1 MQSLNFEIIY
11 RFQNTTCDRIF
22 PYLEPRVFQLKIS
35 KTEKEPATTDSLRT
49 STAAINFISSLCE
62 QEDRM
67 KNLTFSTVFIFLSFA
82 HTAFQTLDKEIFLIF
97 NEDTKFCLI
106 AQSSE
111 AVTTASCKKNS
122 DLQKFRWV
130 SDHQLMS
137 VAFAQCLGVPYKRNQ
152 AKISLYPCNKKSEF
166 QKWECRNA
174 ALAIQG
180 EDLFLSAG
188 KKKENVALKAGSE
201 AMDKW
206 KIFGT
211 MDNLCSQSH
220 EDIDRFWSTDPLT
233 GTCYQINHQSA
244 LTWHQARKSCQQQNA
259 ELLSVT
265 EIHEQMYLRDLIDSK
280 RSSLWI
286 GLNSLNL
293 NSGWQWSGGFP
304 FRYLNWAPGSP
315 EPESEKLCAVLNP
328 RRDAKWENQPCEL
341 KLGYICKKEKSTKD
355 PSILPSG
362 DVEPVKCPEG
372 WLPYGGHC
380 FMVHRDPK
388 EWRAA
393 LISCSESSGN
403 LASVH
408 NPEEHG
414 FILSQ
419 LGYRA
424 EDELWIGLNDLKI
437 QMYFEW
443 SDGTPVTYT
452 KWLPGEP
459 THEVTAREDCV
470 LMAGK
475 DGYWADSACDR
486 RLGYICRR
494 DPLQGASG
502 TARTDPACLKGWER
516 YGFYCYLVGH
526 TSVTFL
532 EAKKTCERS
541 SGYLTSIR
549 DRYEQAYLTSLI
561 GLSSEKYF
569 WIGLSDMEEQGI
581 FKWVTDEGVLYT
593 NWNAAMP
600 GKEAGCVALRT
611 GNAAGLWDVQN
622 CEVKAKFLCKK
633 LAEEVTVPVAS
644 ETVSDSKC
652 PLGWDTSNSTNSCF
666 RGFVREENQ
675 KKTWFEALDFCREIG
690 GDLAAIR
697 NEEEQTVI
705 ENLIKRKSPSF
716 QPFWIGLQCL
726 DPDGGLS
733 WSDGSPVNY
742 KARNDLYDTAFQDCG
757 AISENPSPSWI
768 KEHCEYSHNWI
779 CEIKKGTPLKPEPQS
794 PSTTYEVT
802 EDGWIVKG
810 DTQYFFSTEKTS
822 MEKARTFCKNNHGNL
837 ATIGNNSER
846 KFLWKYILKHGKLNS
861 YLIGLIQNAD
871 QQFSW
876 MSGRPVHY
884 AAWAPGEPNFAQAQ
898 ENCVVLYKK
907 DGLWNDVNC
916 GFSNGYICERH
927 RSFINATLPSAAPSA
942 PGGCPA
948 GWILFKNQCY
958 KFFGSGYDF
967 WSTGRRVCMSL
978 GGNLASIPNEQVQAF
993 LTYHLKDASNDLWI
1007 GLNDILSELN
1017 FVWSDGSAVSY
1028 TNWAKDSPQLVEHV
1042 LYDSLHPE
1050 GGRYLQQFDCVSLKR
1065 GPADDTGK
1073 WNNEE
1078 CYSYRGYIC
1087 QKDSDPKLFK
1097 SPATVLDFAVDHS
1110 NGISYSA
1117 THSKMNWEEAHQNC
1131 NNNGSELASILDPHS
1146 QALLFLLAME
1156 YGEPLWIGLNSNM
1169 THGKYQWIDGWSLVY
1184 SKWASEEPKQTL
1196 ACVYLDTDGTWKT
1209 ASCEEKLFSV
1219 CKKSDEMAPSKP
1231 PQLPGKCPESR
1242 GHKSWIPFSSHCYYF
1257 EATRKRSWSQAHEEC
1272 ARLGADLVS
1281 VGDYSETNFLSETI
1295 KILHGKSLNFWVG
1308 LKKGDRGQWVWTD
1321 KSAMDFVN
1329 WQVGEPSNKRFKDCG
1344 ELCALSGFWNTNVC
1358 SFKKG
1363 YICKKIKTPEN
1374 KEMLTENTE
1383 EKTEKVFSAGIM
1395 WLFVLLALSIVG
1407 AGSIIYFC
1415 LRRKRQN
1422 LPHISTRMSGSEATV
1437 DIQEKDTHSEM

>member
-1 MQSLNFEIIY
+1 MFC
-11 RFQNTTCDRIF
+11 FT
-22 PYLEPRVFQLKIS
+22 
-35 KTEKEPATTDSLRT
+35 
-49 STAAINFISSLCE
+49 
-62 QEDRM
+62 
-67 KNLTFSTVFIFLSFA
+67 
-82 HTAFQTLDKEIFLIF
+82 DKEIFLIF

-111 AVTTASCKKNS
+111 AVTTAACKKSS

-130 SDHQLMS
+130 SDHQLMNM
-137 VAFAQCLGVPYKRNQ
+137 AFAQCLGVPNKRNQ

-188 KKKENVALKAGSE
+188 KKNENIVLKTRSE
-201 AMDKW
+201 AKDKW
-206 KIFGT
+206 KIYGT
-211 MDNLCSQSH
+211 MDNLCSQRY
-220 EDIDRFWSTDPLT
+220 EDMFTLLGNSNGAPCAFPFLLSGRWYAECTAAGRSDGLFWCATTPNFDEDHLFGFCPAASKFWSIDPLT
-233 GTCYQINHQSA
+233 GTYYQINHQSA

-265 EIHEQMYLRDLIDSK
+265 EIHEQIYLRDLIDSK

-304 FRYLNWAPGSP
+304 FRYFSWAPGSP

-328 RRDAKWENQPCEL
+328 RREAKWENQPCEL
-341 KLGYICKKEKSTKD
+341 KLGYICKKEKSAKD
-355 PSILPSG
+355 PLILPS
-362 DVEPVKCPEG
+362 ESVKCPEE

-380 FMVHRDPK
+380 FMVNRDPK
-388 EWRAA
+388 EWREAQ
-393 LISCSESSGN
+393 ISCNDSSGD
-403 LASVH
+403 LASIH

-424 EDELWIGLNDLKI
+424 VDELWIGLNDLKT

-459 THEVTAREDCV
+459 THEVTGQEDCV
-470 LMAGK
+470 IMAGK
-475 DGYWADSACDR
+475 NGYWADSACDR
-486 RLGYICRR
+486 KLGYICRR
-494 DPLQGASG
+494 DPLQGVSQ
-502 TARTDPACLKGWER
+502 TAKADPACLKGWKR

-526 TSVTFL
+526 TSVTFS

-541 SGYLTSIR
+541 SGYLTSIA

-569 WIGLSDMEEQGI
+569 WIGLSDMQEQGI
-581 FKWVTDEGVLYT
+581 FSWVTGEGVLYT

-633 LAEEVTVPVAS
+633 LAEKVTVPAVS

-666 RGFVREENQ
+666 RVKDQ
-675 KKTWFEALDFCREIG
+675 KKTWFEARDFLTTH
-690 GDLAAIR
+690 D
-697 NEEEQTVI
+697 T
-705 ENLIKRKSPSF
+705 
-716 QPFWIGLQCL
+716 
-726 DPDGGLS
+726 
-733 WSDGSPVNY
+733 VNY
-742 KARNDLYDTAFQDCG
+742 IDETRYYFYGAEFQDCG
-757 AISENPSPSWI
+757 AISEKPSLSWI

-779 CEIKKGTPLKPEPQS
+779 CEIKKGRFLFCVAA
-794 PSTTYEVT
+794 YEVT

-810 DTQYFFSTEKTS
+810 DKQYFFSPEKTS
-822 MEKARTFCKNNHGNL
+822 MEKARTFCRNNHGNL

-846 KFLWKYILKHGKLNS
+846 KFLWKYILKNGKLNS

-871 QQFSW
+871 EQFSW
-876 MSGRPVHY
+876 MSGSPVHY
-884 AAWAPGEPNFAQAQ
+884 AAWAQGEPNFAEGQ
-898 ENCVVLYKK
+898 ENCVVLNKK

-927 RSFINATLPSAAPSA
+927 RSFINATLPSAVPSA

-958 KFFGSGYDF
+958 RFFGSGYDF

-978 GGNLASIPNEQVQAF
+978 GGDLARIPNEQVQAF

-1007 GLNDILSELN
+1007 GLNDLLSELN

-1028 TNWAKDSPQLVEHV
+1028 TNWAKGSPKL
-1042 LYDSLHPE
+1042 
-1050 GGRYLQQFDCVSLKR
+1050 FDCVSLKR

-1078 CYSYRGYIC
+1078 CYKYRGYIC
-1087 QKDSDPKLFK
+1087 QKSSDPELLK
-1097 SPATVLDFAVDHS
+1097 SPATVLDFSFAPS
-1110 NGISYSA
+1110 SGISYSV
-1117 THSKMNWEEAHQNC
+1117 TRSKMNWEEAHQNC
-1131 NNNGSELASILDPHS
+1131 NNNASELASILEPHS
-1146 QALLFLLAME
+1146 QALVFLLAKE
-1156 YGEPLWIGLNSNM
+1156 YGEPLWIGLNTNR
-1169 THGKYQWIDGWSLVY
+1169 TNGKYQWTDRWSLVY
-1184 SKWASEEPKQTL
+1184 SKWANGEPKQTL

-1209 ASCEEKLFSV
+1209 ASCEEKFFSV
-1219 CKKSDEMAPSKP
+1219 CKKSDVMAPTEP

-1242 GHKSWIPFSSHCYYF
+1242 GHKSWIPFSGHCYYF
-1257 EATRKRSWSQAHEEC
+1257 EATKKRSWSQAHEEC

-1295 KILHGKSLNFWVG
+1295 KILHGKSLNFWIG
-1308 LKKGDRGQWVWTD
+1308 LKKNDRGRWVWTD

-1329 WQVGEPSNKRFKDCG
+1329 WQLGQPSNQRLKDCG
-1344 ELCALSGFWNTNVC
+1344 ELCALSGSWNANLC

-1363 YICKKIKTPEN
+1363 YICKKVK
-1374 KEMLTENTE
+1374 KEKM
-1383 EKTEKVFSAGIM
+1383 EKVLSAGII
-1395 WLFVLLALSIVG
+1395 WLFVLLALSIAG
-1407 AGSIIYFC
+1407 AGSVIYFC
-1415 LRRKRQN
+1415 SRRKRQN

-1437 DIQEKDTHSEM
+1437 DIQVKDTHSDM

>member
-1 MQSLNFEIIY
+1 M
-11 RFQNTTCDRIF
+11 
-22 PYLEPRVFQLKIS
+22 
-35 KTEKEPATTDSLRT
+35 
-49 STAAINFISSLCE
+49 LC
-62 QEDRM
+62 
-67 KNLTFSTVFIFLSFA
+67 FA
-82 HTAFQTLDKEIFLIF
+82 DKEVFLIF

-111 AVTTASCKKNS
+111 AVTTAACKKSS

-137 VAFAQCLGVPYKRNQ
+137 VAFAQCLGVPNKRNQ

-166 QKWECRNA
+166 QKWECRNT

-188 KKKENVALKAGSE
+188 KKKENIVLKTRSE
-201 AMDKW
+201 AKDKW
-206 KIFGT
+206 KIYGT
-211 MDNLCSQSH
+211 MDNLCSQSY
-220 EDIDRFWSTDPLT
+220 EDIFTLLGNSNGAPCTFPFLLSGRWYTECTDAGRSDGLFWCAITPSFDEDHLFGFCPAANIDRFWSTDPLT
-233 GTCYQINHQSA
+233 GTYYQINHQSA

-259 ELLSVT
+259 ELLSVM
-265 EIHEQMYLRDLIDSK
+265 EIHEQIYLRDLIDSK

-304 FRYLNWAPGSP
+304 FRYFNWAQGSP

-355 PSILPSG
+355 PLILPSG
-362 DVEPVKCPEG
+362 DVESVKCPEE

-388 EWRAA
+388 EWREAQ
-393 LISCSESSGN
+393 ISCNESNGD
-403 LASVH
+403 LASIH

-419 LGYRA
+419 LGYTV
-424 EDELWIGLNDLKI
+424 DELWIGLNDLKI

-459 THEVTAREDCV
+459 THEVTGQEDCV
-470 LMAGK
+470 IMAGK

-486 RLGYICRR
+486 KLGYICRR
-494 DPLQGASG
+494 DPLQGVSQ
-502 TARTDPACLKGWER
+502 TAKTDPACLKGWER

-526 TSVTFL
+526 TSVTFS

-541 SGYLTSIR
+541 SGYLTSIA

-581 FKWVTDEGVLYT
+581 FKWVTGEGVLYT

-600 GKEAGCVALRT
+600 GKKAGCVALRT

-633 LAEEVTVPVAS
+633 LAEKVTVPAVS
-644 ETVSDSKC
+644 ERVSDSKC
-652 PLGWDTSNSTNSCF
+652 PLGWDTMF
-666 RGFVREENQ
+666 YLYLQGFVREENQ
-675 KKTWFEALDFCREIG
+675 KKTWFEARDFCREIG

-697 NEEEQTVI
+697 NEEE
-705 ENLIKRKSPSF
+705 KKSPSF

-733 WSDGSPVNY
+733 WSDGSPVSVSP
-742 KARNDLYDTAFQDCG
+742 CH
-757 AISENPSPSWI
+757 IPSVL
-768 KEHCEYSHNWI
+768 
-779 CEIKKGTPLKPEPQS
+779 TFFLLKMQRFLFCVAA
-794 PSTTYEVT
+794 YEVT

-810 DTQYFFSTEKTS
+810 DKQYFFSPEKTS
-822 MEKARTFCKNNHGNL
+822 MEKARTFCRNNHGNL

-846 KFLWKYILKHGKLNS
+846 KFVWKYVRGDFQTLLF
-861 YLIGLIQNAD
+861 
-871 QQFSW
+871 FSW
-876 MSGRPVHY
+876 MSGSPVHY
-884 AAWAPGEPNFAQAQ
+884 AAWAPGEPSFAGAQ
-898 ENCVVLYKK
+898 ENCVVLNKK

-927 RSFINATLPSAAPSA
+927 RSFINATLPPAVPSA

-958 KFFGSGYDF
+958 KFFGSGYDN
-967 WSTGRRVCMSL
+967 WGRGRRVCMSL
-978 GGNLASIPNEQVQAF
+978 GGDLASIPNEQVQAF

-1007 GLNDILSELN
+1007 GLNDLLSELN

-1028 TNWAKDSPQLVEHV
+1028 TNWAKGSPKLVEPI

-1050 GGRYLQQFDCVSLKR
+1050 DGQNR

-1078 CYSYRGYIC
+1078 CYKYRGYIC
-1087 QKDSDPKLFK
+1087 QKNS
-1097 SPATVLDFAVDHS
+1097 AQDFAFAPS
-1110 NGISYSA
+1110 SGISYSV

-1131 NNNGSELASILDPHS
+1131 NSNASELASILDPHS
-1146 QALLFLLAME
+1146 QALLLLLAKE
-1156 YGEPLWIGLNSNM
+1156 YGEPLWIGLNSNRVR
-1169 THGKYQWIDGWSLVY
+1169 TKYQWTDRWSLVY
-1184 SKWASEEPKQTL
+1184 SKWASGEPKQTL

-1209 ASCEEKLFSV
+1209 ASCEEKFFSV
-1219 CKKSDEMAPSKP
+1219 CKKSDVTAPTEP

-1242 GHKSWIPFSSHCYYF
+1242 GHKSWIPFSGHCYYF
-1257 EATRKRSWSQAHEEC
+1257 EASKKRSWSQAHEEC

-1295 KILHGKSLNFWVG
+1295 RILHGKSLNFWVG
-1308 LKKGDRGQWVWTD
+1308 LKKNDRGRWVWTD

-1329 WQVGEPSNKRFKDCG
+1329 WQLGEPSKQRLKDCG
-1344 ELCALSGFWNTNVC
+1344 ELCALSGSWNTNLC

-1363 YICKKIKTPEN
+1363 YICKKN
-1374 KEMLTENTE
+1374 KSKKSDALRMKDQINLLEFYICLVPSLWKSDCHQHMNSGGIVRNTG
-1383 EKTEKVFSAGIM
+1383 T
-1395 WLFVLLALSIVG
+1395 
-1407 AGSIIYFC
+1407 
-1415 LRRKRQN
+1415 
-1422 LPHISTRMSGSEATV
+1422 
-1437 DIQEKDTHSEM
+1437 QEL

>member
-1 MQSLNFEIIY
+1 
-11 RFQNTTCDRIF
+11 
-22 PYLEPRVFQLKIS
+22 
-35 KTEKEPATTDSLRT
+35 
-49 STAAINFISSLCE
+49 
-62 QEDRM
+62 M
-67 KNLTFSTVFIFLSFA
+67 KNLTFSAVLVFLSFV
-82 HTAFQTLDKEIFLIF
+82 HTALQTLDKEIFLIF
-97 NEDTKFCLI
+97 NEDTKLCLI

-111 AVTTASCKKNS
+111 AVTTAACKKNS

-137 VAFAQCLGVPYKRNQ
+137 VAFAQCLGVPNKRNQ

-188 KKKENVALKAGSE
+188 KKKENIALKTGSE

-206 KIFGT
+206 KIYGT
-211 MDNLCSQSH
+211 MDNLCSQSY
-220 EDIDRFWSTDPLT
+220 EDLFTLLGNSNGAPCAFPFLLSGRWYAECTAAGRSDGLFWCATTPNFDEDHLFGFCPAANIDRFWSTDPLT
-233 GTCYQINHQSA
+233 GTYYQINHQSA

-304 FRYLNWAPGSP
+304 SRYFNWAPGSP
-315 EPESEKLCAVLNP
+315 EPESEKLCTVLNP
-328 RRDAKWENQPCEL
+328 RRDAKWENHPCEL
-341 KLGYICKKEKSTKD
+341 KLGYICKKEKSPKD
-355 PSILPSG
+355 PLILPSG
-362 DVEPVKCPEG
+362 DAESVQCPEE
-372 WLPYGGHC
+372 WLPNGGHC
-380 FMVHRDPK
+380 FMIHRDPK
-388 EWRAA
+388 EWREA
-393 LISCSESSGN
+393 LISCNESSGD
-403 LASVH
+403 LASIH

-424 EDELWIGLNDLKI
+424 VDELWIGLHDLKI

-459 THEVTAREDCV
+459 THEVTGQEDCV
-470 LMAGK
+470 IMAGK
-475 DGYWADSACDR
+475 DGYWADSSCDR
-486 RLGYICRR
+486 KLGYICRR
-494 DPLQGASG
+494 DPLQGVSQ
-502 TARTDPACLKGWER
+502 TAKTDPACLKGWER

-526 TSVTFL
+526 ASVTFS

-541 SGYLTSIR
+541 SGYLTSIA

-581 FKWVTDEGVLYT
+581 FKWVTGEGVLYT

-633 LAEEVTVPVAS
+633 LAEKVTLPAAS
-644 ETVSDSKC
+644 ETVSASKC

-666 RGFVREENQ
+666 RGFVREEDQ
-675 KKTWFEALDFCREIG
+675 KKTWFEARDFCREIG

-697 NEEEQTVI
+697 NEEEQTAI
-705 ENLIKRKSPSF
+705 ENLIKKKSPSF

-742 KARNDLYDTAFQDCG
+742 RDKARDYFYDTAFQDCG
-757 AISENPSPSWI
+757 AISENPSLSWI

-779 CEIKKGTPLKPEPQS
+779 CEIKKGTPLKPEPLG

-810 DTQYFFSTEKTS
+810 DKQYFFSPEKTS
-822 MEKARTFCKNNHGNL
+822 MEKARTFCRNNHGNL
-837 ATIGNNSER
+837 ATIGNNNER
-846 KFLWKYILKHGKLNS
+846 KFLWKYILKNGKLNS

-876 MSGRPVHY
+876 MSGSPVHY
-884 AAWAPGEPNFAQAQ
+884 AAWAQGEPNFAQAQ
-898 ENCVVLYKK
+898 ENCVVLNKK

-927 RSFINATLPSAAPSA
+927 RSFINETLPSAVPSP

-958 KFFGSGYDF
+958 KFFGSGYDY

-978 GGNLASIPNEQVQAF
+978 GGDLASIPNEQVQAF

-1007 GLNDILSELN
+1007 GLNDLLSELN

-1028 TNWAKDSPQLVEHV
+1028 TNWAKGSPKLVEPI

-1050 GGRYLQQFDCVSLKR
+1050 DGQNRQQFDCVSLKR

-1078 CYSYRGYIC
+1078 CYKFRGYIC
-1087 QKDSDPKLFK
+1087 QKNSDPELFK
-1097 SPATVLDFAVDHS
+1097 SSATVLDFAFAS
-1110 NGISYSA
+1110 SSGISYSV

-1131 NNNGSELASILDPHS
+1131 NNNASELASILDPHS
-1146 QALLFLLAME
+1146 QAQLFLLAKE
-1156 YGEPLWIGLNSNM
+1156 YREPLWIGLNSNR
-1169 THGKYQWIDGWSLVY
+1169 TNGKYQWTDRWSLVY
-1184 SKWASEEPKQTL
+1184 SNWASGEPKQTL

-1209 ASCEEKLFSV
+1209 ASCEEKFFSV
-1219 CKKSDEMAPSKP
+1219 CKTSDVMAPTEP

-1242 GHKSWIPFSSHCYYF
+1242 GHKSWIPFSGHCYYF
-1257 EATRKRSWSQAHEEC
+1257 EASKKRRWSQAHEEC

-1308 LKKGDRGQWVWTD
+1308 LKKNDRGQWVWTD

-1329 WQVGEPSNKRFKDCG
+1329 WQLGEPSNQRLKDCG
-1344 ELCALSGFWNTNVC
+1344 ELCALSGSWNTNLC

-1374 KEMLTENTE
+1374 KEMSTENTE
-1383 EKTEKVFSAGIM
+1383 EKMEKVLSAGII
-1395 WLFVLLALSIVG
+1395 WLLILLSLSTVG

-1422 LPHISTRMSGSEATV
+1422 LPQISTRMSGSEATV
-1437 DIQEKDTHSEM
+1437 DIQVKDTQSDM

>member
-1 MQSLNFEIIY
+1 QSKFQSLMT
-11 RFQNTTCDRIF
+11 QN
-22 PYLEPRVFQLKIS
+22 
-35 KTEKEPATTDSLRT
+35 
-49 STAAINFISSLCE
+49 
-62 QEDRM
+62 
-67 KNLTFSTVFIFLSFA
+67 
-82 HTAFQTLDKEIFLIF
+82 KEIFLIF
-97 NEDTKFCLI
+97 NEDSKFCLT

-206 KIFGT
+206 KIYGT
-211 MDNLCSQSH
+211 TDNLCSQSH
-220 EDIDRFWSTDPLT
+220 EDLFTLLGNSNGAPCALPFLLSGRWHAECTAAGRSDGLLWCATTPNFDQDHLYGLCPAANIDRFWSTDPLT
-233 GTCYQINHQSA
+233 GTYYQINHQSA

-265 EIHEQMYLRDLIDSK
+265 EIHEQIYLRDLIDSK

-355 PSILPSG
+355 PSTLPSG
-362 DVEPVKCPEG
+362 DVEPVKCPEE

-388 EWRAA
+388 EWREA
-393 LISCSESSGN
+393 LISCNESNGN

-419 LGYRA
+419 LGYT

-443 SDGTPVTYT
+443 SDGNPVTYT

-494 DPLQGASG
+494 DPLQGVSG

-526 TSVTFL
+526 TSVTFS

-541 SGYLTSIR
+541 SGYLTSIG

-581 FKWVTDEGVLYT
+581 FKWVTGEGVLYT

-600 GKEAGCVALRT
+600 GREAGCVALRT

-633 LAEEVTVPVAS
+633 LAEGVTVPVAS
-644 ETVSDSKC
+644 ETISDSKC

-675 KKTWFEALDFCREIG
+675 KKTWFEARDFCREIG

-705 ENLIKRKSPSF
+705 ENLIK
-716 QPFWIGLQCL
+716 
-726 DPDGGLS
+726 
-733 WSDGSPVNY
+733 
-742 KARNDLYDTAFQDCG
+742 NDLYDTAFHDCG

-779 CEIKKGTPLKPEPQS
+779 CEIKKGRMQRFLLCVAA
-794 PSTTYEVT
+794 YEVT

-846 KFLWKYILKHGKLNS
+846 KFLWKYILKNGKLNS

-876 MSGRPVHY
+876 MSGSPVHY

-898 ENCVVLYKK
+898 EHCVVLYKK
-907 DGLWNDVNC
+907 DGLWNDVSC

-927 RSFINATLPSAAPSA
+927 RSFINATLPSAAPST

-967 WSTGRRVCMSL
+967 WSTGRRVCTSL

-1007 GLNDILSELN
+1007 GLNDMLSELN

-1028 TNWAKDSPQLVEHV
+1028 TNWAKDSPKL
-1042 LYDSLHPE
+1042 
-1050 GGRYLQQFDCVSLKR
+1050 FDCVSLKR

-1097 SPATVLDFAVDHS
+1097 SPGTVLDFAFDHS
-1110 NGISYSA
+1110 NGVSYSVN
-1117 THSKMNWEEAHQNC
+1117 HSKMNWEEAHQNC

-1146 QALLFLLAME
+1146 QALLFLLAKE

-1169 THGKYQWIDGWSLVY
+1169 TNGKYQWIDRWSLVY
-1184 SKWASEEPKQTL
+1184 SKWASGEPKQTL

-1219 CKKSDEMAPSKP
+1219 CKRSDEMAPTEP

-1242 GHKSWIPFSSHCYYF
+1242 GHKSWIPFSGHCYYF
-1257 EATRKRSWSQAHEEC
+1257 EATKKRSWSQAHEEC
-1272 ARLGADLVS
+1272 ARLGEFPGHSSFIIHAI
-1281 VGDYSETNFLSETI
+1281 NFCFLHYNTFYLSKPMYFI
-1295 KILHGKSLNFWVG
+1295 HICYFLIL
-1308 LKKGDRGQWVWTD
+1308 GQWVWTD

-1329 WQVGEPSNKRFKDCG
+1329 WQVGEPSNKRLKDCG
-1344 ELCALSGFWNTNVC
+1344 ELCALSGFWNTNLC

-1363 YICKKIKTPEN
+1363 YICKKIKSKPRVRKHLKMTKDPVGSFSEIN
-1374 KEMLTENTE
+1374 VYENT
-1383 EKTEKVFSAGIM
+1383 F
-1395 WLFVLLALSIVG
+1395 
-1407 AGSIIYFC
+1407 
-1415 LRRKRQN
+1415 
-1422 LPHISTRMSGSEATV
+1422 
-1437 DIQEKDTHSEM
+1437 

>member
-1 MQSLNFEIIY
+1 MFY
-11 RFQNTTCDRIF
+11 FT
-22 PYLEPRVFQLKIS
+22 
-35 KTEKEPATTDSLRT
+35 
-49 STAAINFISSLCE
+49 
-62 QEDRM
+62 
-67 KNLTFSTVFIFLSFA
+67 
-82 HTAFQTLDKEIFLIF
+82 DKEIFLIF
-97 NEDTKFCLI
+97 NEDSKFCLT

-206 KIFGT
+206 KIYGT
-211 MDNLCSQSH
+211 TDNLCSQSH
-220 EDIDRFWSTDPLT
+220 EDLFTLLGNSNGAPCALPFLLSGRWHAECTAAGRSDGLLWCATTPNFDQDHLYGLCPAANIDRFWSTDPLT
-233 GTCYQINHQSA
+233 GTYYQINHQSA

-265 EIHEQMYLRDLIDSK
+265 EIHEQIYLRDLIDSK

-355 PSILPSG
+355 PSTLPSG
-362 DVEPVKCPEG
+362 DVEPVKCPEE

-388 EWRAA
+388 EWREA
-393 LISCSESSGN
+393 LISCNESNGN

-419 LGYRA
+419 LGYT

-443 SDGTPVTYT
+443 SDGNPVTYT

-494 DPLQGASG
+494 DPLQGVSG

-526 TSVTFL
+526 TSVTFS

-541 SGYLTSIR
+541 SGYLTSIG

-581 FKWVTDEGVLYT
+581 FKWVTGEGVLYT

-600 GKEAGCVALRT
+600 GREAGCVALRT

-633 LAEEVTVPVAS
+633 LAEGVTVPVAS
-644 ETVSDSKC
+644 ETISDSKC

-666 RGFVREENQ
+666 RVSI
-675 KKTWFEALDFCREIG
+675 KTWFEARDFCREIG

-697 NEEEQTVI
+697 NEEE
-705 ENLIKRKSPSF
+705 KKSPSL

-733 WSDGSPVNY
+733 WSDGSPVSV
-742 KARNDLYDTAFQDCG
+742 TPCQF
-757 AISENPSPSWI
+757 PSVL
-768 KEHCEYSHNWI
+768 
-779 CEIKKGTPLKPEPQS
+779 TLLLLKRMQRFLLCVAA
-794 PSTTYEVT
+794 YEVT

-846 KFLWKYILKHGKLNS
+846 KFLWKYILKNGKLNS

-876 MSGRPVHY
+876 MSGSPVHY

-898 ENCVVLYKK
+898 EHCVVLYKK
-907 DGLWNDVNC
+907 DGLWNDVSC

-927 RSFINATLPSAAPSA
+927 RSFINATLPSAAPST

-967 WSTGRRVCMSL
+967 WSTGRRVCTSL

-1007 GLNDILSELN
+1007 GLNDMLSELN

-1028 TNWAKDSPQLVEHV
+1028 TNWAKDSPKLVEPI

-1050 GGRYLQQFDCVSLKR
+1050 DGQNRQQVNNCSVLTIK

-1097 SPATVLDFAVDHS
+1097 SPGTVLDFAFDHS
-1110 NGISYSA
+1110 NGVSYSVN
-1117 THSKMNWEEAHQNC
+1117 HSKMNWEEAHQNC

-1146 QALLFLLAME
+1146 QALLFLLAKE

-1169 THGKYQWIDGWSLVY
+1169 TNGKYQWIDRWSLVY
-1184 SKWASEEPKQTL
+1184 SKWASGEPKQTL

-1219 CKKSDEMAPSKP
+1219 CKRSDEMAPTEP

-1242 GHKSWIPFSSHCYYF
+1242 GHKSWIPFSGHCYYF
-1257 EATRKRSWSQAHEEC
+1257 EATKKRSWSQAHEEC

-1281 VGDYSETNFLSETI
+1281 VGDYSETNFLSETV

-1308 LKKGDRGQWVWTD
+1308 LKKGQWVWTD

-1329 WQVGEPSNKRFKDCG
+1329 WQVGEPSNKRLKDCG
-1344 ELCALSGFWNTNVC
+1344 ELCALSGFWNTNLC

-1363 YICKKIKTPEN
+1363 YICKKIKSKLSSRTTISPVQPSEILQTLEFRQ
-1374 KEMLTENTE
+1374 KLSSKATLC
-1383 EKTEKVFSAGIM
+1383 VI
-1395 WLFVLLALSIVG
+1395 LAECTLE
-1407 AGSIIYFC
+1407 
-1415 LRRKRQN
+1415 QN
-1422 LPHISTRMSGSEATV
+1422 LVLMSAMQT
-1437 DIQEKDTHSEM
+1437 IL

>member
-1 MQSLNFEIIY
+1 M
-11 RFQNTTCDRIF
+11 
-22 PYLEPRVFQLKIS
+22 
-35 KTEKEPATTDSLRT
+35 
-49 STAAINFISSLCE
+49 LC
-62 QEDRM
+62 
-67 KNLTFSTVFIFLSFA
+67 FA
-82 HTAFQTLDKEIFLIF
+82 DKEVFLIF

-111 AVTTASCKKNS
+111 AVTTAACKKSS

-137 VAFAQCLGVPYKRNQ
+137 VAFAQCLGVPNKRNQ

-166 QKWECRNA
+166 QKWECRNT

-188 KKKENVALKAGSE
+188 KKKENIVLKTRSE
-201 AMDKW
+201 AKDKW
-206 KIFGT
+206 KIYGT
-211 MDNLCSQSH
+211 MDNLCSQSY
-220 EDIDRFWSTDPLT
+220 EDIFTLLGNSNGAPCTFPFLLSGRWYTECTDAGRSDGLFWCAITPSFDEDHLFGFCPAANIDRFWSTDPLT
-233 GTCYQINHQSA
+233 GTYYQINHQSA

-259 ELLSVT
+259 ELLSVM
-265 EIHEQMYLRDLIDSK
+265 EIHEQIYLRGELISK
-280 RSSLWI
+280 IQSSLWI

-304 FRYLNWAPGSP
+304 FRYFNWAQGSP

-355 PSILPSG
+355 PLILPS
-362 DVEPVKCPEG
+362 ESVKCPEE

-388 EWRAA
+388 EWREAQ
-393 LISCSESSGN
+393 ISCNESNGD
-403 LASVH
+403 LASIH

-424 EDELWIGLNDLKI
+424 VDELWIGLNDLKI

-459 THEVTAREDCV
+459 THEVTGQEDCV
-470 LMAGK
+470 IMAGK

-486 RLGYICRR
+486 KLGYICRR
-494 DPLQGASG
+494 DPLQGVSQ
-502 TARTDPACLKGWER
+502 TAKTDPACLKGWER

-526 TSVTFL
+526 TSVTFS

-541 SGYLTSIR
+541 SGYLTSIA

-581 FKWVTDEGVLYT
+581 FKWVTGEGVLYT

-600 GKEAGCVALRT
+600 GKKAGCVALRT

-633 LAEEVTVPVAS
+633 LAEKVTVPAVS
-644 ETVSDSKC
+644 ERVSDSKC

-675 KKTWFEALDFCREIG
+675 KKTWFEARDFCREIG

-705 ENLIKRKSPSF
+705 ENLIKKKSPSF

-733 WSDGSPVNY
+733 WSDGSPVSVSP
-742 KARNDLYDTAFQDCG
+742 CH
-757 AISENPSPSWI
+757 IPSVLTFFLMQRFLF
-768 KEHCEYSHNWI
+768 CVAA
-779 CEIKKGTPLKPEPQS
+779 
-794 PSTTYEVT
+794 YEVT

-810 DTQYFFSTEKTS
+810 DKQYFFSPEKTS
-822 MEKARTFCKNNHGNL
+822 MEKARTFCRNNHGNL

-846 KFLWKYILKHGKLNS
+846 KFVWKYILKNGKLNS

-871 QQFSW
+871 RQFSW
-876 MSGRPVHY
+876 MSGSPVHY
-884 AAWAPGEPNFAQAQ
+884 AAWAPGEPSFAGAQ
-898 ENCVVLYKK
+898 ENCVVLNKK

-927 RSFINATLPSAAPSA
+927 RSFINATLPPAVPSA

-958 KFFGSGYDF
+958 KFFGSGYDN
-967 WSTGRRVCMSL
+967 WGRGRRVCMSL
-978 GGNLASIPNEQVQAF
+978 GGDLASIPNEQVQAF

-1007 GLNDILSELN
+1007 GLNDLLSELN

-1028 TNWAKDSPQLVEHV
+1028 TNWAKGSPKLVEPI
-1042 LYDSLHPE
+1042 LYEYSFP
-1050 GGRYLQQFDCVSLKR
+1050 YFQQFDCVSLKR

-1078 CYSYRGYIC
+1078 CYKYRGYIC
-1087 QKDSDPKLFK
+1087 QKNSGEF
-1097 SPATVLDFAVDHS
+1097 STAQDFAFAPS
-1110 NGISYSA
+1110 SGISYSV

-1131 NNNGSELASILDPHS
+1131 NSNASELASILDPHS
-1146 QALLFLLAME
+1146 QALLLLLAKE
-1156 YGEPLWIGLNSNM
+1156 YGEPLWIGLNSNR
-1169 THGKYQWIDGWSLVY
+1169 TNGKYQWTDRWSLVY
-1184 SKWASEEPKQTL
+1184 SKWASGEPKQTL

-1209 ASCEEKLFSV
+1209 ASCEEKFFSV
-1219 CKKSDEMAPSKP
+1219 CKKSDVTAPTEP

-1242 GHKSWIPFSSHCYYF
+1242 GHKSWIPFSGHCYYF
-1257 EATRKRSWSQAHEEC
+1257 EASKKRSWSQAHEEC

-1295 KILHGKSLNFWVG
+1295 RILHGKSLNFWVG
-1308 LKKGDRGQWVWTD
+1308 LKKNDRGRWVWTD

-1329 WQVGEPSNKRFKDCG
+1329 WQLGEPSKQRLKDCG
-1344 ELCALSGFWNTNVC
+1344 ELCALSGSWNTNLC

-1363 YICKKIKTPEN
+1363 YICKKN
-1374 KEMLTENTE
+1374 KS
-1383 EKTEKVFSAGIM
+1383 KKVFSAQVKCSRCTANTQD
-1395 WLFVLLALSIVG
+1395 LV
-1407 AGSIIYFC
+1407 
-1415 LRRKRQN
+1415 
-1422 LPHISTRMSGSEATV
+1422 
-1437 DIQEKDTHSEM
+1437 QEIP

>member
-1 MQSLNFEIIY
+1 MFY
-11 RFQNTTCDRIF
+11 FT
-22 PYLEPRVFQLKIS
+22 
-35 KTEKEPATTDSLRT
+35 
-49 STAAINFISSLCE
+49 
-62 QEDRM
+62 
-67 KNLTFSTVFIFLSFA
+67 
-82 HTAFQTLDKEIFLIF
+82 DKEIFLIF
-97 NEDTKFCLI
+97 NEDSKFCLT

-206 KIFGT
+206 KIYGT
-211 MDNLCSQSH
+211 TDNLCSQSH
-220 EDIDRFWSTDPLT
+220 EDLFTLLGNSNGAPCALPFLLSGRWHAECTAAGRSDGLLWCATTPNFDQDHLYGLCPAASKSHNTDPLT
-233 GTCYQINHQSA
+233 GTYYQINHQSA

-265 EIHEQMYLRDLIDSK
+265 EIHEQIYLRDLIDSK

-355 PSILPSG
+355 PSTLPSG
-362 DVEPVKCPEG
+362 DVEPVKCPEE

-388 EWRAA
+388 EWREA
-393 LISCSESSGN
+393 LISCNESNGN

-419 LGYRA
+419 LGYT

-443 SDGTPVTYT
+443 SDGNPVTYT

-494 DPLQGASG
+494 DPLQGVSG

-526 TSVTFL
+526 TSVTFS

-541 SGYLTSIR
+541 SGYLTSIG

-581 FKWVTDEGVLYT
+581 FKWVTGEGVLYT

-600 GKEAGCVALRT
+600 GREAGCVALRT

-633 LAEEVTVPVAS
+633 LAEGVTVPVAS
-644 ETVSDSKC
+644 ETISDSKC

-675 KKTWFEALDFCREIG
+675 KKTWFEARDFCREIG

-705 ENLIKRKSPSF
+705 ENLIK
-716 QPFWIGLQCL
+716 
-726 DPDGGLS
+726 
-733 WSDGSPVNY
+733 
-742 KARNDLYDTAFQDCG
+742 NDLYDTAFHDCG

-779 CEIKKGTPLKPEPQS
+779 CEIKKGRMQRFLLCVAA
-794 PSTTYEVT
+794 YEVT

-846 KFLWKYILKHGKLNS
+846 KFLWKYILKNGKLNS
-861 YLIGLIQNAD
+861 YLIGLIQNPPLLF
-871 QQFSW
+871 FSW
-876 MSGRPVHY
+876 MSGSPVHY

-898 ENCVVLYKK
+898 EHCVVLYKK
-907 DGLWNDVNC
+907 DGLWNDVSC

-927 RSFINATLPSAAPSA
+927 RSFINATLPSAAPST

-967 WSTGRRVCMSL
+967 WSTGRRVCTSL

-1007 GLNDILSELN
+1007 GLNDMLSELN

-1028 TNWAKDSPQLVEHV
+1028 TNWAKDSPKL
-1042 LYDSLHPE
+1042 
-1050 GGRYLQQFDCVSLKR
+1050 FDCVSLKR

-1097 SPATVLDFAVDHS
+1097 SPGTVLDFAFDHS
-1110 NGISYSA
+1110 NGVSYSVN
-1117 THSKMNWEEAHQNC
+1117 HSKMNWEEAHQNC

-1146 QALLFLLAME
+1146 QALLFLLAKE

-1169 THGKYQWIDGWSLVY
+1169 TNGKYQWIDRWSLVY
-1184 SKWASEEPKQTL
+1184 SKWASGEPKQTL

-1219 CKKSDEMAPSKP
+1219 CKRSDEMAPTEP

-1242 GHKSWIPFSSHCYYF
+1242 GHKSWIPFSGHCYYF
-1257 EATRKRSWSQAHEEC
+1257 EATKKRSWSQAHEEC

-1281 VGDYSETNFLSETI
+1281 VGDYSETNFLSETV

-1308 LKKGDRGQWVWTD
+1308 LKKGQWVWTD

-1329 WQVGEPSNKRFKDCG
+1329 WQVGEPSNKRLKDCG
-1344 ELCALSGFWNTNVC
+1344 ELCALSGFWNTNLC

-1363 YICKKIKTPEN
+1363 YICKKIKSKNTMTKILVALFIYSMIESYLIKYRYYPDRKIIICKKMHKFIYQLRLNQSSPEHGHFVWLN
-1374 KEMLTENTE
+1374 FIFLFTSVLPAKFRKSNYHRNHIHMEWLSLTD
-1383 EKTEKVFSAGIM
+1383 GP
-1395 WLFVLLALSIVG
+1395 
-1407 AGSIIYFC
+1407 
-1415 LRRKRQN
+1415 Q
-1422 LPHISTRMSGSEATV
+1422 
-1437 DIQEKDTHSEM
+1437 

>member
-1 MQSLNFEIIY
+1 MFC
-11 RFQNTTCDRIF
+11 FT
-22 PYLEPRVFQLKIS
+22 
-35 KTEKEPATTDSLRT
+35 
-49 STAAINFISSLCE
+49 
-62 QEDRM
+62 
-67 KNLTFSTVFIFLSFA
+67 
-82 HTAFQTLDKEIFLIF
+82 DKEIFLIF

-111 AVTTASCKKNS
+111 AVTTAACKKSS

-130 SDHQLMS
+130 SDHQLMNM
-137 VAFAQCLGVPYKRNQ
+137 AFAQCLGVPNKRNQ

-188 KKKENVALKAGSE
+188 KKNENIVLKTRSE
-201 AMDKW
+201 AKDKW
-206 KIFGT
+206 KIYGT
-211 MDNLCSQSH
+211 MDNLCSQRYEDMFTLLGNSNGAPCAFPFLLSGRWYAECTAAGRSDGLFWCATTPNFDEDHLFGFCPAASKSH
-220 EDIDRFWSTDPLT
+220 MLFWSIDPLT
-233 GTCYQINHQSA
+233 GTYYQINHQSA

-265 EIHEQMYLRDLIDSK
+265 EIHEQIYLRDLIDSK

-304 FRYLNWAPGSP
+304 FRYFSWAPGSP

-328 RRDAKWENQPCEL
+328 RREAKWENQPCEL
-341 KLGYICKKEKSTKD
+341 KLGYICKKEKSAKD
-355 PSILPSG
+355 PLILPSG
-362 DVEPVKCPEG
+362 DVESVKCPEE

-380 FMVHRDPK
+380 FMVNRDPK
-388 EWRAA
+388 EWREAQ
-393 LISCSESSGN
+393 ISCNDSSGD
-403 LASVH
+403 LASIH

-424 EDELWIGLNDLKI
+424 VDELWIGLNDLKT

-459 THEVTAREDCV
+459 THEVTGQEDCV
-470 LMAGK
+470 IMAGK
-475 DGYWADSACDR
+475 NGYWADSACDR
-486 RLGYICRR
+486 KLGYICRR
-494 DPLQGASG
+494 DPLQGVSQ
-502 TARTDPACLKGWER
+502 TAKADPACLKGWKR

-526 TSVTFL
+526 TSVTFS

-541 SGYLTSIR
+541 SGYLTSIA

-569 WIGLSDMEEQGI
+569 WIGLSDMQEQGI
-581 FKWVTDEGVLYT
+581 FSWVTGEGVLYT

-633 LAEEVTVPVAS
+633 LAEKVTVPAVS

-666 RGFVREENQ
+666 RVKEDQ
-675 KKTWFEALDFCREIG
+675 KKTWFEARDFCREIG

-697 NEEEQTVI
+697 NEEEQTVL
-705 ENLIKRKSPSF
+705 ENLIKKKSPSF
-716 QPFWIGLQCL
+716 QPFWIGLHCL
-726 DPDGGLS
+726 DPDGGVS
-733 WSDGSPVNY
+733 WSDGSPV
-742 KARNDLYDTAFQDCG
+742 
-757 AISENPSPSWI
+757 
-768 KEHCEYSHNWI
+768 KECRFLF
-779 CEIKKGTPLKPEPQS
+779 CVAA
-794 PSTTYEVT
+794 YEVT

-810 DTQYFFSTEKTS
+810 DKQYFFSPEKTS
-822 MEKARTFCKNNHGNL
+822 MEKARTFCRNNHGNL

-846 KFLWKYILKHGKLNS
+846 KFLWKYILKNGKLNS

-871 QQFSW
+871 EQFSW
-876 MSGRPVHY
+876 MSGSPVHY
-884 AAWAPGEPNFAQAQ
+884 AAWAQGEPNFAEGQ
-898 ENCVVLYKK
+898 ENCVVLNKK

-927 RSFINATLPSAAPSA
+927 RSFINATLPSAVPSA

-958 KFFGSGYDF
+958 RFFGSGYDF

-978 GGNLASIPNEQVQAF
+978 GGDLARIPNEQVQAF

-1007 GLNDILSELN
+1007 GLNDLLSELN

-1028 TNWAKDSPQLVEHV
+1028 TNWAKGSPKL
-1042 LYDSLHPE
+1042 
-1050 GGRYLQQFDCVSLKR
+1050 FDCVSLKR

-1078 CYSYRGYIC
+1078 CYKYRGYIC
-1087 QKDSDPKLFK
+1087 QKSSDPELLK
-1097 SPATVLDFAVDHS
+1097 SPATVLDFSFAPS
-1110 NGISYSA
+1110 SGISYSV
-1117 THSKMNWEEAHQNC
+1117 TRSKMNWEEAHQNC
-1131 NNNGSELASILDPHS
+1131 NNNASELASILEPHS
-1146 QALLFLLAME
+1146 QALVFLLAKE
-1156 YGEPLWIGLNSNM
+1156 YGEPLWIGLNTNR
-1169 THGKYQWIDGWSLVY
+1169 TNGKYQWTDRWSLVY
-1184 SKWASEEPKQTL
+1184 SKWANGEPKQTL

-1209 ASCEEKLFSV
+1209 ASCEEKFFSV
-1219 CKKSDEMAPSKP
+1219 CKKSDVMAPTEP

-1242 GHKSWIPFSSHCYYF
+1242 GHKSWIPFSGHCYYF
-1257 EATRKRSWSQAHEEC
+1257 EATKKRSWSQAHEEC
-1272 ARLGADLVS
+1272 ARLVAMHVI
-1281 VGDYSETNFLSETI
+1281 NFCFLLYNSLYLSRSMYFINTY
-1295 KILHGKSLNFWVG
+1295 
-1308 LKKGDRGQWVWTD
+1308 

-1329 WQVGEPSNKRFKDCG
+1329 WQLGQPSNQRLKDCG
-1344 ELCALSGFWNTNVC
+1344 ELCALSGSWNANLC

-1363 YICKKIKTPEN
+1363 YICKKVK
-1374 KEMLTENTE
+1374 KKM
-1383 EKTEKVFSAGIM
+1383 EKVLSAGII
-1395 WLFVLLALSIVG
+1395 WLFVLLALSIAG
-1407 AGSIIYFC
+1407 AGSVIYFC
-1415 LRRKRQN
+1415 SRRKRQN

-1437 DIQEKDTHSEM
+1437 DIQVKDTHSDM